1 MTILLGRSML
11 TLVISLL
18 DKCIFMDVF
27 VRVYLVQINEVM
39 FTSTPR
45 TAVIFSF
52 LLFKMLALLR

>member
-1 MTILLGRSML
+1 ML

-27 VRVYLVQINEVM
+27 VRVCLVQINEVV
-39 FTSTPR
+39 FTPR

>member
-1 MTILLGRSML
+1 ML
-11 TLVISLL
+11 TSVISLL

-27 VRVYLVQINEVM
+27 VRVCLVQINEGV

>member
-1 MTILLGRSML
+1 ML

-27 VRVYLVQINEVM
+27 VRVYLVQINEVV

-45 TAVIFSF
+45 TACDIFFSAF
-52 LLFKMLALLR
+52 